1 MSGLVPYLSFPGN
14 AAEALTFY
22 RDVFGGTLELFS
34 YEQFGRTDGP
44 ADAIAHG
51 ALSGPVQLFAS
62 DAAGD
67 EDAVHMV
74 GVSFSLLG
82 AADPKTLQAWFAA
95 LAEGGVIIDPLQE
108 RPWGDTDGQ
117 VADRY
122 GIRWLIGH
130 SQS

>member
-82 AADPKTLQAWFAA
+82 AADPQTLQAWFAA
-95 LAEGGVIIDPLQE
+95 LAEGGMIIDPLQE